1 MNLGSQ
7 IKRYRNELHLSQEEL
22 AEKIFVSRQSVSN
35 WENDKTYPDIKS
47 LLLLSELFSVSLD
60 TLIKG
65 DLEIMKKEIDAQ
77 ELAVFQKD
85 SIVFSILFAVM
96 VIAAAPLILLLE
108 WLGIAL
114 FAILFG
120 ITMYYALRVEKHKK
134 KYDIQT
140 YREITA
146 FMEGKTLDELEKARE
161 AGKRPYQKVLLVIAS
176 AVLGLIVGMIA
187 YTVYS
192 VFL

>member
-96 VIAAAPLILLLE
+96 VIATAPLILLLE
-108 WLGIAL
+108 WLGIVL

-161 AGKRPYQKVLLVIAS
+161 SGKRPYQKVLLVIAS

-187 YTVYS
+187 CTVYS

>member
-35 WENDKTYPDIKS
+35 WETDKTYPDIKS

-96 VIAAAPLILLLE
+96 VIATAPLILLLE
-108 WLGIAL
+108 WLGIVL

-161 AGKRPYQKVLLVIAS
+161 SGKRPYQKVLLVIAS

-187 YTVYS
+187 CTVYS

>member
-146 FMEGKTLDELEKARE
+146 FMEGKTLDELAKARE
-161 AGKRPYQKVLLVIAS
+161 SGKRPYQKVLLVIAS
-176 AVLGLIVGMIA
+176 AVLGLIVGMIVW
-187 YTVYS
+187 TVYS